1 MDHITANKRMKKED
15 RKIQI
20 LDAAMSVFVDK
31 GYSGSTTAEI
41 AKAADI
47 SEVTLFRYFSSKQEI
62 FLQGIEPIL
71 LDTLNESMNASSGL
85 TGENKLEHILMER
98 ISLISRNYRII
109 KLILNEAQLLTELGA
124 DNFMNRILQLLESML
139 NQMGLKLKDKEFTLR
154 LIMGS
159 ILSCLYMPEP
169 DEEKTRAYI
178 RHMVRLISISLI
190 KATGGEE

>member
-1 MDHITANKRMKKED
+1 MEHITAGKRMKKED

-20 LDAAMSVFVDK
+20 LDAALSVFIDK
-31 GYSGSTTAEI
+31 GYSGATTAEI

-47 SEVTLFRYFSSKQEI
+47 SEVTLFRYFTSKQEI

-85 TGENKLEHILMER
+85 DGATKLEHILMER

-109 KLILNEAQLLTELGA
+109 RLILNEAQLLTELGV
-124 DNFMNRILQLLESML
+124 DNFMNRIIQLLEGML

-154 LIMGS
+154 LLMGS
-159 ILSCLYMPEP
+159 ILSFLYMPEP
-169 DEEKTRAYI
+169 DEEKTREYI
-178 RHMVRLISISLI
+178 RHMVALISISSI
-190 KATGGEE
+190 KATGVEE